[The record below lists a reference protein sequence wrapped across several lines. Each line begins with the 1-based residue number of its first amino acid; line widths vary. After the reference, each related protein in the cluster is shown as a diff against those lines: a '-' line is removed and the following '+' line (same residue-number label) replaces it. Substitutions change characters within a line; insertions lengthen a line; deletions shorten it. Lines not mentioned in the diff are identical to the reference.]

1 MMHSTNG
8 HDPKRAILY
17 TRVSGD
23 SQRDH
28 GYSLADQRRELEGWA
43 KTEGYE
49 ILEIIEDGA
58 WSGASLVRP
67 GLDRVRELVRA
78 GGVDAVVTLF
88 RDRLARGVYAGL
100 LAEEFAHQ
108 GCRLIALNAQVDDSP
123 EGELHGGMLDII
135 AAWERKKIAERTRRG
150 KLQKARQ
157 GKVVATHRPP
167 FGFSYNA
174 TRDNCVVKPD
184 EMWVVRRIFQMVAE
198 GAAINGVR
206 KALDRE
212 GVPTPGGARFWSEAM
227 LRKILKN
234 DLYRA
239 HTYPELEALV
249 SPEVAA
255 SLDPD
260 GRYGVSWFGR
270 RKVSQRQVA
279 ENGSYR
285 TQTATT
291 IRPREEQIAVPTPDP
306 GIPRELVDAAREAIK
321 DNLAPPS
328 ANHRVWELSGGI
340 VHCGICGHRM
350 QADTKRNRS
359 GLYYYYRC
367 IQHRKNGVA
376 GCSNYKSFNAPKTE
390 HRVWELVGGVL
401 TAPEQLREDLE
412 RMIELERE
420 EARDPEREAN
430 VLLDQLTKVE
440 RKRSAYQDQQAEGL
454 ITIEE
459 LRAKLASLQEARES
473 LRRDLEALNCR
484 REKIAQLERD
494 KDALLE
500 HYASIAPVALES
512 LTSEERHHTY
522 RILRLRAYV
531 FPDGGLEVSG
541 AFSDGPLT
549 DPTDCAPLETPSSW
563 SSEPSAAPLASQPA
577 RIARCRTRA
586 APGPR

>member
-1 MMHSTNG
+1 MPSSNG
-8 HDPKRAILY
+8 HGPKRAILY

-28 GYSLADQRRELEGWA
+28 GYSLADQRRELEEWA

-49 ILEIIEDGA
+49 VCEVIEDGA

-67 GLDRVRELVRA
+67 GLDRVRELVQV
-78 GGVDAVVTLF
+78 GGVDAVVILF

-100 LAEEFAHQ
+100 LAEEFAQH

-123 EGELHGGMLDII
+123 ERELHGGMLDII

-157 GKVVATHRPP
+157 GKIVATHCPP

-174 TRDNCVVKPD
+174 TRDNYVVKPD
-184 EMWVVRRIFQMVAE
+184 GMRVVRRIFQMVAE

-234 DLYRA
+234 DLYKA

-255 SLDPD
+255 SLDP
-260 GRYGVSWFGR
+260 GKRYGVSWFGR

-306 GIPRELVDAAREAIK
+306 GIPRELVDAAREAIR

-328 ANHRVWELSGGI
+328 ANHRLWELSGGI
-340 VHCGICGHRM
+340 LHCGICGHRT

-359 GLYYYYRC
+359 RLYYYYRC
-367 IQHRKNGVA
+367 IQHRKNGAA

-390 HRVWELVGGVL
+390 QRVWELVCGVL
-401 TAPEQLREDLE
+401 TDPEQLREDLE

-420 EARDPEREAN
+420 GTRDPDREAN
-430 VLLDQLTKVE
+430 ALLDQLTKVE

-454 ITIEE
+454 LTLEE
-459 LRAKLASLQEARES
+459 LRAKLAGLEEARES
-473 LRRDLEALNCR
+473 VR
-484 REKIAQLERD
+484 RELVAINGRRENIAQLERD

-500 HYASIAPVALES
+500 HYTSIAPGALGS

-522 RILRLRAYV
+522 RILRLRAYLV
-531 FPDGGLEVSG
+531 PDGGIEISG
-541 AFSDGPLT
+541 IFFDGPLT
-549 DPTDCAPLETPSSW
+549 DPTDCAPIETPS
-563 SSEPSAAPLASQPA
+563 
-577 RIARCRTRA
+577 
-586 APGPR
+586 